1 MIISKQLQCSI
12 QEVQATIEKERERER
27 EGGRERER
35 ERDPDLRKK
44 YKDAINN
51 YIEKVYAKKLRREEA
66 CKVSKRT

>member
-12 QEVQATIEKERERER
+12 QEVQATIEKEK
-27 EGGRERER
+27 ERER
-35 ERDPDLRKK
+35 ERDLDLRKK

>member
-12 QEVQATIEKERERER
+12 QEVQATIEKEK
-27 EGGRERER
+27 ER
-35 ERDPDLRKK
+35 ERDLDLRKK

>member
-1 MIISKQLQCSI
+1 MIISKQLQFSI

-27 EGGRERER
+27 EREGER